1 MEATAQSATNARKE
15 AAVAAAV
22 EKVSQFLTF
31 TLGSEEY
38 GVEILRVQEIRG
50 WQQVTRV
57 PSAPTH
63 MLGVLNLRGVI
74 VPIIDMRMRFRLDKI
89 EYTPL
94 TVIIVLSVQG
104 PAGTNVFGVV
114 VDSVSDV
121 LDVKASDVKVKPDFG
136 ASVNTD
142 FINGLATVGEHMVM
156 LLDID
161 KLLSTD
167 ELTALSRAVG
177 AAA

>member
-1 MEATAQSATNARKE
+1 MEAATATP
-15 AAVAAAV
+15 AAGKPDNTGVLA
-22 EKVSQFLTF
+22 ERVSQFLTF

-57 PSAPTH
+57 PSAPSH

-74 VPIIDMRMRFRLDKI
+74 VPIIDMRMRFRLAKV

-94 TVIIVLSVQG
+94 TVIIVLSVQS
-104 PAGTNVFGVV
+104 ASGTNVFGVV

-142 FINGLATVGEHMVM
+142 FINGLATVGDHMVM

-161 KLLSTD
+161 KLLSAD
-167 ELTALSRAVG
+167 ELTAVT
-177 AAA
+177 AAASH